1 MSASLRLPLNAG
13 MPPPPFSTCF
23 CTVGASGFR
32 SSRLGPTWPD
42 DPASDSVW
50 QLPQAELKMAL
61 PAVGSP
67 AAAVEPGCVAATLE
81 AMLEAAAVALVA
93 ALATALDPALEVE
106 LSSLPPQA
114 AAATLQQPASRMA
127 IRERFV
133 TGPLPFVAPPPA
145 AGGW

>member
-42 DPASDSVW
+42 APASDSVW

-67 AAAVEPGCVAATLE
+67 AAEVEPGCVAATLE
-81 AMLEAAAVALVA
+81 A

-133 TGPLPFVAPPPA
+133 TGPLPF
-145 AGGW
+145 